1 MSKEKRRLKKRKDRE
16 KKVQK
21 KLLRKRLDLRETV
34 KLEKEVEELK
44 KLQEP
49 KLKPFR
55 KSEDDTQHQLSN

>member
-1 MSKEKRRLKKRKDRE
+1 MSKEKRRLKKRKERE